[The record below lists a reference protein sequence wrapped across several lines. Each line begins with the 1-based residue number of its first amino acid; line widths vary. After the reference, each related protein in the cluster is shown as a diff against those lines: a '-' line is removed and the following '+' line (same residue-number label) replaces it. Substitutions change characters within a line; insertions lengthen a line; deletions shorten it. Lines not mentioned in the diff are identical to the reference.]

1 MLFWIP
7 VVFNSFKATLTT
19 TSQLIRHQSA
29 SLTRPTEQFEF
40 SRCTN
45 EVWLTSAGF
54 AFQSCH
60 KLFCPAVRCEAL
72 STDLRSLMRLASG
85 QPRQRCGLH
94 LGWKLEPPEPNCI
107 SYSGHGGAA
116 VAGLSSI
123 DPNALFNSSEV
134 LMNRAGDQFQKTN
147 ETLVH
152 RIKMLCKCYS
162 KGKDLMSNTLLLS
175 NFYSGYYFCHLGLS
189 ENTSHFKDSL
199 QLN

>member
-29 SLTRPTEQFEF
+29 SLTRPTEQFEC
-40 SRCTN
+40 SRCTS

-107 SYSGHGGAA
+107 SDSVHGGAA
-116 VAGLSSI
+116 VAGLSLI

-134 LMNRAGDQFQKTN
+134 WWIEPEISFRKQTRRWFTESKCCVNVIQKEKIWCQT
-147 ETLVH
+147 H
-152 RIKMLCKCYS
+152 YYS
-162 KGKDLMSNTLLLS
+162 VTFIQAIISVIWDYLKI
-175 NFYSGYYFCHLGLS
+175 HLILK
-189 ENTSHFKDSL
+189 THFS
-199 QLN
+199 